1 MNPLFRKV
9 YKSSKVSLKM
19 FQSDTWSEAYR
30 KCLKIFLNKWS
41 HWTSSSQADERTMHN
56 LEMDPLPLVMC
67 LFLHPKGGFWKALQ
81 RLDTLRHTF
90 HLQLPP
96 GTRSSRTAKRAVVF
110 VVSFWLGPQ
119 SWCTRSL
126 TRNSALLGFPAWFCT
141 QKQLKQFS
149 WHGYWNLEML
159 FPKHIDLGTSAFH
172 PLLFV
177 PSYVLPAW
185 YNLDLFFNEPSLSA
199 LKCHCVLLKPCQPVQ
214 SWSSFARKRFRVP
227 GI

>member
-1 MNPLFRKV
+1 MKSLGRFQTSWWENNAQFRDGP
-9 YKSSKVSLKM
+9 S
-19 FQSDTWSEAYR
+19 A
-30 KCLKIFLNKWS
+30 
-41 HWTSSSQADERTMHN
+41 
-56 LEMDPLPLVMC
+56 PVMC

-81 RLDTLRHTF
+81 CLDTLTHSF

-96 GTRSSRTAKRAVVF
+96 GTRSSHAAERAVVF

-119 SWCTRSL
+119 GWCTRSL

-141 QKQLKQFS
+141 QRQPKPFS
-149 WHGYWNLEML
+149 WHGDWSLEMI

-185 YNLDLFFNEPSLSA
+185 YNLVLFFNEASLSA
-199 LKCHCVLLKPCQPVQ
+199 LKCHCVLQKPCRPGQ
-214 SWSSFARKRFRVP
+214 SCNSFARKRFSSSWDLRSACASAEL
-227 GI
+227 